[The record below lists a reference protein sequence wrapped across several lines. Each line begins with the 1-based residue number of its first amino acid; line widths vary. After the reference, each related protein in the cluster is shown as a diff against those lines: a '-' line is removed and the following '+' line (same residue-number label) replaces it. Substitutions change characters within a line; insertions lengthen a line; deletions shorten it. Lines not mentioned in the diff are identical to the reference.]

1 MSLIFT
7 GVIII
12 LAFIFLVSSV
22 KIIKQAELGIVEKL
36 GKYNRKIDPG
46 LRFILPIVER
56 VAFRIDMRTQVME
69 SPSQSVITKDNVGVE
84 INTVTWFRV
93 VDPTKS
99 VYEIENLQHSVLNI
113 IATTL
118 RDVIGKLE
126 LDESYSSR
134 DSVNAQLNVA
144 LEEATYNW
152 GIKVER
158 VEVKDIN
165 PPHEIKDAMEKQ
177 MKAERERRESVLRA
191 QGQKESQILEA
202 EGLKAAAILKAS
214 ADKESQVL
222 YASGEAEAI
231 RLIAE
236 AEKNRIIEVYGAYNE
251 VKISKESLELQTILS
266 LREIAKSPNKMIVPY
281 ESSALMGAI
290 AQFTEGKNFSKP
302 NKE

>member
-99 VYEIENLQHSVLNI
+99 VYKIENLQHSVLNI

-191 QGQKESQILEA
+191 
-202 EGLKAAAILKAS
+202 
-214 ADKESQVL
+214 
-222 YASGEAEAI
+222 
-231 RLIAE
+231 
-236 AEKNRIIEVYGAYNE
+236 RISN
-251 VKISKESLELQTILS
+251 SRS
-266 LREIAKSPNKMIVPY
+266 
-281 ESSALMGAI
+281 
-290 AQFTEGKNFSKP
+290 
-302 NKE
+302 